1 MLLSQGFALRK
12 KLIGSGPMDVHAST
26 SWCVRFDNGSSRSE
40 AALNLRVIALR
51 RQVARQFLSPGRH
64 ARPAGDIADICTAA
78 SRRNPGRKTT

>member
-12 KLIGSGPMDVHAST
+12 ELIGSAMDVHAST

-64 ARPAGDIADICTAA
+64 ARPAGDIADICAAA